1 MIASLAMVAC
11 SEDQE
16 DPYFNSGQ
24 ERAVRACLAPFMVD
38 GESSELPSENEV
50 RDMRAYLFED
60 GVLSEVYENI
70 VEKNGIYTLPVDYLR
85 GHLYFV
91 ANGGLGTPAI
101 GELDE
106 ASWLES
112 TVGMDNGETVRF
124 LAGQLDLE
132 AYTGAAE
139 IPLTLKRGVARVD
152 LHIDSAGIKVHQLK
166 LRNVAD
172 LGFVFPGDEVTTP
185 PSAEKVDLDAGF
197 TEPVVQTTR
206 GIFYIYE
213 QRNDHLTVELSV
225 SVGDQVEPKT
235 LTAALP
241 FTLRRNAV

>member
-11 SEDQE
+11 SEDQK
-16 DPYFNSGQ
+16 DLYFDSGQ
-24 ERAVRACLAPFMVD
+24 GRAVRACLAPFMVD

-132 AYTGAAE
+132 AYTGATE

-166 LRNVAD
+166 LRNVGK
-172 LGFVFPGDEVTTP
+172 L
-185 PSAEKVDLDAGF
+185 
-197 TEPVVQTTR
+197 
-206 GIFYIYE
+206 
-213 QRNDHLTVELSV
+213 
-225 SVGDQVEPKT
+225 PK
-235 LTAALP
+235 LAY
-241 FTLRRNAV
+241 

>member
-24 ERAVRACLAPFMVD
+24 GRAVRACLAPFMVD
-38 GESSELPSENEV
+38 GESSELPSEDEV

-112 TVGMDNGETVRF
+112 TAGMDNGETVRF

-132 AYTGAAE
+132 AYTGATE

-152 LHIDSAGIKVHQLK
+152 LHIDSVMRSRRLLPRKK
-166 LRNVAD
+166 LIWMRVSRS
-172 LGFVFPGDEVTTP
+172 LL
-185 PSAEKVDLDAGF
+185 SKRLAESF
-197 TEPVVQTTR
+197 
-206 GIFYIYE
+206 IFM
-213 QRNDHLTVELSV
+213 NSV
-225 SVGDQVEPKT
+225 MII
-235 LTAALP
+235 
-241 FTLRRNAV
+241 